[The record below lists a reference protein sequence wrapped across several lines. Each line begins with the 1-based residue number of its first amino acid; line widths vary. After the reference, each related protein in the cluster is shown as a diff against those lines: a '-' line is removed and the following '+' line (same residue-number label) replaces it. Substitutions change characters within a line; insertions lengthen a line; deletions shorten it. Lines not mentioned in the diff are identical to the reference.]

1 MTIKEVK
8 VLKKGDKF
16 FSSTL
21 SGSKAISFW
30 AETLSNN
37 TLRAFDAGSM
47 KHREIHELK
56 YKITTGPKAGEE
68 HTTLFNPSDKV
79 TVPDRP
85 AKLIRIWRE
94 IVSK

>member
-1 MTIKEVK
+1 MANKEVK
-8 VLKKGDKF
+8 VLKKSDKF

-30 AETLSNN
+30 AEVTSNQ
-37 TLRAFDAGSM
+37 TLRFFDTGTL
-47 KHREIHELK
+47 KHREIHEVS
-56 YKITTGPKAGEE
+56 YKITTGPKSGEE
-68 HTTLFNPSDKV
+68 HKVLLNPGDKV

-85 AKLIRIWRE
+85 AKLVRIWQA